1 MQLSFSHFSHCTV
14 LGKNKKR
21 DESEKKR
28 AIRWVSSR
36 ISTAPLCSAGKR
48 EGVCWGCPEVRG
60 GIPAP
65 CQTCGSRGSWRMQ
78 EGWQGGLSALSSMFP
93 RKPSTAN
100 ITLVLPCGP
109 AHVMSRTIS
118 HNSAQKVSKTWWNVQ
133 WLWPG
138 FPAGNKTRDWE
149 CLHCFGALWQIPNQT
164 FYYFYSNLMVCFPH
178 RFAVSPSC
186 CVYSQ
191 GTSFSKR
198 KRREMEKPAVSWKAL
213 EHLDQRSACALI
225 IKAPS

>member
-1 MQLSFSHFSHCTV
+1 MSF
-14 LGKNKKR
+14 
-21 DESEKKR
+21 
-28 AIRWVSSR
+28 R
-36 ISTAPLCSAGKR
+36 ISAAPLCSAGKR
-48 EGVCWGCPEVRG
+48 GGLCQGCPEVRG
-60 GIPAP
+60 DIPAP
-65 CQTCGSRGSWRMQ
+65 CKTCGSEGSWRMR

-138 FPAGNKTRDWE
+138 FPDGNKTRDWG
-149 CLHCFGALWQIPNQT
+149 CLHCFGASWQIPNQT
-164 FYYFYSNLMVCFPH
+164 FYYFYSNFMVYFPH
-178 RFAVSPSC
+178 RFAETHPVA
-186 CVYSQ
+186 VFILKHLHLTKE
-191 GTSFSKR
+191 GKE
-198 KRREMEKPAVSWKAL
+198 KKPAISWKAL
-213 EHLDQRSACALI
+213 EQSDHCSACALI